1 MKNSLKRFRKRRSII
16 KKYKEL
22 IRINFL
28 GIGYIG
34 LQTAVVVANNG
45 YKVFGIDID
54 HNLVFFLLTV
64 ILNKNRSTPLT
75 KKFLFLVK
83 STPKPLIA

>member
-1 MKNSLKRFRKRRSII
+1 M
-16 KKYKEL
+16 
-22 IRINFL
+22 

-54 HNLVFFLLTV
+54 HNLVFFLLTI

-83 STPKPLIA
+83 STPKTLTAKILSIFGKKNEAIDPIIIGFNLTL